1 MNKKTRL
8 NLQLITAIGLVI
20 IGCVLL
26 ICGFAVPPLGVI
38 DSSVLV
44 AYGEVC
50 TFAGALFGVDYNYR
64 YKIYIN
70 GKGSSDS
77 EDESQQV

>member
-8 NLQLITAIGLVI
+8 NLQLIVAITLVI
-20 IGCVLL
+20 VGCALL
-26 ICGFAVPPLGVI
+26 IAGFIVPPLGTI

-44 AYGEVC
+44 AYGETC

-64 YKIYIN
+64 YKIHIN
-70 GKGSSDS
+70 SKNSDDS
-77 EDESQQV
+77 YN